1 MPILPLAYRYIKY
14 TVAVGA
20 GKGSL
25 LMIHQRRFSLLMETI
40 RKIVT
45 YQMEH
50 SHLMGQ
56 KGTLEH
62 EQMRRER
69 ILYS

>member
-1 MPILPLAYRYIKY
+1 MPIPPLAYQYIEY
-14 TVAVGA
+14 IVAVGA

-25 LMIHQRRFSLLMETI
+25 LMIHQRRFSLLMGTI

-45 YQMEH
+45 YRMEH
-50 SHLMGQ
+50 SHLMKQ

-62 EQMRRER
+62 EQMRRKR